1 MYEEH
6 PVVRGD
12 GCAEHHAAHGIGAA
26 DHRFHLENFASR
38 QRQVAGMKVVDGGR
52 LVAAV
57 HQKKSKGKEQNVP
70 HELEW

>member
-6 PVVRGD
+6 SVVGGD
-12 GCAEHHAAHGIGAA
+12 GCAEHHAAHGIGVAA
-26 DHRFHLENFASR
+26 HRFHFENLAPR
-38 QRQVAGMKVVDGGR
+38 QRQVAGAKVVDSGR

-57 HQKKSKGKEQNVP
+57 HQKKGKRKEQNVP